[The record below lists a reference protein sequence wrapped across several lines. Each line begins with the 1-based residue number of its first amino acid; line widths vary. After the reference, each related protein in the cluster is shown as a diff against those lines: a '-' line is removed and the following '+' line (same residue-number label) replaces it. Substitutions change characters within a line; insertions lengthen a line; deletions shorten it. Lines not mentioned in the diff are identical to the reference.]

1 MSAKLLVLIMLM
13 EVSFSRCGSVRKGPP
28 AKAFG
33 RGDVGVVVD
42 GGGEASHV
50 EELGEGDVDV
60 EGVGATPC
68 DEGVG
73 GGSVG
78 VDANGVG
85 EIPLAE

>member
-1 MSAKLLVLIMLM
+1 MLM

-33 RGDVGVVVD
+33 RGDVGVVIN
-42 GGGEASHV
+42 GGGEASHA
-50 EELGEGDVDV
+50 EELGEGDDDV
-60 EGVGATPC
+60 EGVGVAPR

-78 VDANGVG
+78 VDAEGIG
-85 EIPLAE
+85 EVPLAE